1 MSLLDVEGLK
11 FKYTDNELYNDLS
24 FRINE
29 GEHIVIVGK
38 NGCGKST
45 FMKIITKNIIPDK
58 GSVCWMPGVTFSYLD
73 QHLEVKSDICVA
85 DYIYGVFRPLFDKEK
100 EMNNYYAMLETAPE
114 YDYDRILNI
123 AGAISEELERSN
135 FYAINS
141 TIGNVVNGLGL
152 TSIDM
157 SQTMLKNLSGGQR
170 EKVFLAKM
178 LLENHKVLLLD
189 EPTNFLDKE
198 HVEWL
203 IKYLNSYQNAFVC
216 ISHDTHFISEIANVV
231 YELSNKK
238 MERYKGDYN
247 FYLKESEIRN
257 EHYIRE
263 YNNQQKF
270 IKQTE
275 AFIEKN
281 RVRAT
286 SARAAQ
292 SRVKMLEH
300 LDKLDRP
307 EATMNIKFNFPFSK
321 GLGQEVLKTKDLVI
335 GYNKPL
341 LEPLNILIKQ
351 NEKVAIIGKNGIGKS
366 TLLKTVLDVIKPLS
380 GTYKFNPSADINYF
394 RQEEEYEDI
403 TPVNYLRGFY
413 PTKTDLD
420 LRSVLAKTGIKGDL
434 AIKSMRELSGGE
446 QTRVRLALMLMKKSN
461 ILILDEPTNHL
472 DLNTKEALY
481 KALKDFPGSVILVS
495 HEDHFY
501 DGLVDYEL
509 KY

>member
-1 MSLLDVEGLK
+1 MSLLDVEGIK
-11 FKYTDNELYNDLS
+11 FKYTDNELYNEAS

-45 FMKIITKNIIPDK
+45 FMNIITKNIIPDK
-58 GSVCWMPGVTFSYLD
+58 GSVIWTPGVTFSYLD
-73 QHLEVKSDICVA
+73 QHLLVKKDQSVG
-85 DYIYGVFRPLFDKEK
+85 DYIYGVFKPLFDKEK
-100 EMNNYYAMLETAPE
+100 EMNHYYEMLTTAPE
-114 YDYDRILNI
+114 YDYDRLLNI
-123 AGAISEELERSN
+123 ASQIGEELEKKN
-135 FYAINS
+135 FYAVNS

-152 TSIDM
+152 QSIDM
-157 SQTMLKNLSGGQR
+157 DTPLKTLSGGQR

-178 LLENHKVLLLD
+178 LLENHDVLLLD

-203 IKYLNSYQNAFVC
+203 IKYLNGYPKAFVC
-216 ISHDTHFISEIANVV
+216 ISHDTYFISQIAKVV

-247 FYLKESEIRN
+247 FYLKESAIRN
-257 EHYIRE
+257 EHYERE

-300 LDKLDRP
+300 LERLDRP
-307 EATMNIKFNFPFSK
+307 EATMNIKFKFPFSR

-366 TLLKTVLDVIKPLS
+366 TLLKTVLGIINPIS
-380 GTYKFNPSADINYF
+380 GEYKFNPSADINYF
-394 RQEEEYEDI
+394 KQEEEYPDI

-413 PTKTDLD
+413 PLKTDLE
-420 LRSVLAKTGIKGDL
+420 LRSVLAKVGIKGDL

-446 QTRVRLALMLMKKSN
+446 QTRVRLGLMLMKKSN

-481 KALKDFPGSVILVS
+481 NALKEFEGSVILVS

>member
-1 MSLLDVEGLK
+1 MSLLEVEGIK
-11 FKYTDNELYNDLS
+11 FKYTDNELYNEAS
-24 FRINE
+24 FRVNE

-45 FMKIITKNIIPDK
+45 FMNIITKNIIPDSGK
-58 GSVCWMPGVTFSYLD
+58 ITWMPGVSFSYLD
-73 QHLEVKSDICVA
+73 QHLEVKKEQSVGE
-85 DYIYGVFRPLFDKEK
+85 YLYGVFKPLFDKEK
-100 EMNNYYAMLETAPE
+100 EMNHYYELLASSPE
-114 YDYDRILNI
+114 YDYDRLLSI
-123 AGAISEELERSN
+123 ASQISEELEKKN

-141 TIGNVVNGLGL
+141 TIGNVINGLGL
-152 TSIDM
+152 QNVLMD
-157 SQTMLKNLSGGQR
+157 QPLKNLSGGQR

-178 LLENHKVLLLD
+178 LLENHDVLLLD

-198 HVEWL
+198 HVDWL
-203 IKYLNSYQNAFVC
+203 IKYLNAYPKAFVC
-216 ISHDTHFISEIANVV
+216 ISHDTMFIKEIARVV

-238 MERYKGDYN
+238 LERYKGDYN

-257 EHYIRE
+257 ENYERA

-275 AFIEKN
+275 AFIDKN

-286 SARAAQ
+286 SAKAAQ

-300 LDKLDRP
+300 LDRLERP
-307 EATMNIKFNFPFSK
+307 EATQNIKFSFPYSR
-321 GLGQEVLKTKDLVI
+321 GLGQEVLKTKNLVI

-366 TLLKTVLDVIKPLS
+366 TLLKTILDIIKPLD
-380 GTYKFNPSADINYF
+380 GEYKFNNSADINYF
-394 RQEEEYEDI
+394 SQEEEYPNI

-413 PTKTDLD
+413 PLKTDLD
-420 LRSVLAKTGIKGDL
+420 LRSILAKTGIKGDL
-434 AIKSMRELSGGE
+434 AIKSMKELSGGE

-481 KALKDFPGSVILVS
+481 KALKEFPGSVILVS
-495 HEDHFY
+495 HEDNFY

>member
-1 MSLLDVEGLK
+1 MSLLEVSGVK
-11 FKYTDNELYNDLS
+11 FKYTDNDLYNDIS
-24 FRINE
+24 FKIND

-45 FMKIITKNIIPDK
+45 FMNIITKNIIPDAGK
-58 GSVCWMPGVTFSYLD
+58 VVWAPGVTFSYLD
-73 QHLEVKSDICVA
+73 QHLEVKNDQSIG
-85 DYIYGVFRPLFDKEK
+85 DYLYGVFKPLFDKEK
-100 EMNNYYAMLETAPE
+100 EMNNYYKMLETAPE
-114 YDYDRILNI
+114 YDYERILNI
-123 AGAISEELERSN
+123 ASQIGEYLEKNN
-135 FYAINS
+135 FYSINS
-141 TIGNVVNGLGL
+141 TIGNVINGLGL
-152 TSIDM
+152 DKIDM
-157 SQTMLKNLSGGQR
+157 DTPLKKLSGGQR

-178 LLENHKVLLLD
+178 LLEDNDVLLLD

-198 HVEWL
+198 HVLWL
-203 IKYLNSYQNAFVC
+203 IKYLNGYKGAFVC
-216 ISHDTHFISEIANVV
+216 ISHDSFFIKEIARIV
-231 YELSNKK
+231 YELSNKRL
-238 MERYKGDYN
+238 ERYKGDYD

-257 EHYIRE
+257 EHYERE

-286 SARAAQ
+286 SARQAQ

-300 LDKLDRP
+300 LERLDRP
-307 EATMNIKFNFPFSK
+307 EATLNIKFKFPYSK
-321 GLGQEVLKTKDLVI
+321 GLGQEVVKTTNLVI

-366 TLLKTVLDVIKPLS
+366 TLLKTILGIIKPIS
-380 GTYKFNPSADINYF
+380 GEYKINPSADINYF
-394 RQEEEYEDI
+394 SQEEEYPPI

-413 PTKTDLD
+413 PMKTDAE
-420 LRSVLAKTGIKGDL
+420 LRGILAKVGIKGDL
-434 AIKSMRELSGGE
+434 AIKSLRELSGGE
-446 QTRVRLALMLMKKSN
+446 QTRVRIGLMLMKKSN
-461 ILILDEPTNHL
+461 LLILDEPTNHL

-481 KALKDFPGSVILVS
+481 KALKEFEGSVILVS